1 MRGAYSN
8 KAVIL
13 SLYDTGLAAVRCLG
27 RLGIEVIAYDYDPSQ
42 PGFRSRYCK
51 AVQCPNPTDNP
62 QALLDLLLQNADT
75 EKPMVLFPCSD
86 EFVLFVSR
94 HREALE
100 KSYKFLLPDHAF
112 LETLIS
118 KDSQSTIVQALG
130 ISVPKSFT
138 AKSMGHAEKSK
149 DKIRFPVFIKPVQGY
164 LWRRHYDNKGF
175 VASNQNELL
184 DLCQQIFAKGI
195 KVIVQEIIPGPAS
208 NNWEVSAYVDSKGRL
223 LGEFI
228 IRKIRQYPSDF
239 GFATMTVSAH
249 NPEVEKLGQRLIE
262 GLVWRGFINM
272 EFKFDPTDKTYK
284 FIELNPRVWQQVN
297 HAEKLGL
304 NFPLLQ
310 YLDMLGIENKTAKT
324 YREGVKWLDLK
335 WDTISSLKK
344 IMRKEMT
351 VWQWIGSLVGAQIE
365 GLFSLDDMHPF
376 LYSLGYGAIFLK
388 IPKVIFKAFCS
399 K

>member
-1 MRGAYSN
+1 MRGAYLN

-62 QALLDLLLQNADT
+62 KALLALLLKNTDT
-75 EKPMVLFPCSD
+75 ENPMVLFPCSD

-94 HREALE
+94 HRDSLE
-100 KSYKFLLPDHAF
+100 SSYKFLLPEHTF

-130 ISVPKSFT
+130 IPVPNSFT
-138 AKSMGHAEKSK
+138 AETLDQAEQSK
-149 DKIRFPVFIKPVQGY
+149 HKISYPVFIKPVQGH

-175 VASNQNELL
+175 VANNQIELL
-184 DLCQQIFAKGI
+184 DLCRKIFPKGI

-272 EFKFDPTDKTYK
+272 EFKFDPINKTYK

-304 NFPLLQ
+304 NFPLMQ
-310 YLDMLGIENKTAKT
+310 YLDMLGLENKTAKK

-335 WDTISSLKK
+335 WDTTSSLKK
-344 IMRKEMT
+344 IVRKEMT
-351 VWQWIGSLVGAQIE
+351 VWQWLGSLIGAQIE

-376 LYSLGYGAIFLK
+376 LHSLGYGAAILK
-388 IPKVIFKAFCS
+388 IPKVLFMAFRT

>member
-1 MRGAYSN
+1 MGDYTN

-27 RLGIEVIAYDYDPSQ
+27 RLEIEVTAYDYDPSQ

-62 QALLDLLLQNADT
+62 QAMLDLLLQNAD
-75 EKPMVLFPCSD
+75 PDNPIVLFPCSD

-94 HREALE
+94 HRDAL
-100 KSYKFLLPDHAF
+100 KQSYKFLLPEHAF
-112 LETLIS
+112 LESLIN

-130 ISVPKSFT
+130 IAVPNAFS
-138 AKSMGHAEKSK
+138 AETLDQAVQSK
-149 DKIRFPVFIKPVQGY
+149 DKLRYPVFIKPVQGH
-164 LWRRHYDNKGF
+164 LWRRHYNNKGI
-175 VASNQNELL
+175 VANNPAELL
-184 DLCQQIFAKGI
+184 NLCGQIFPKGI
-195 KVIVQEIIPGPAS
+195 KVIAQEIIPGPVS

-228 IRKIRQYPSDF
+228 INKVRQYPSDF
-239 GFATMTVSAH
+239 GFATMTVSVGNA
-249 NPEVEKLGQRLIE
+249 EVEKLGRRLME

-272 EFKFDPTDKTYK
+272 EFKFDPIDRTYK
-284 FIELNPRVWQQVN
+284 FIELNPRIWQQVN
-297 HAEKLGL
+297 HAEKSGL
-304 NFPLLQ
+304 NFPLMQ
-310 YLDMLGIENKTAKT
+310 YLDMLGKNNRTAKT
-324 YREGVKWLDLK
+324 FCGGTKWVDLK
-335 WDTISSLKK
+335 WDTISSFKK

-351 VWQWIGSLVGAQIE
+351 IPQWLASLKGAQME

-376 LYSLGYGAIFLK
+376 LHSLGYGAAFLK
-388 IPKVIFKAFCS
+388 TPKVIFKALRS